1 MSRLLLTFA
10 VDNAPAGQAIGIKE
24 ALAMDLEE
32 KYRDV
37 KELRVET
44 QEPEQMSFGGAAPS
58 RPPRTAS
65 EPAAPPSAGQT
76 PANSRRSGS
85 CPLDCCHTCAHY
97 RAGQGTDERGT
108 LYWGLCANSG
118 RPVYRLVDQCR
129 AWQAER

>member
-24 ALAMDLEE
+24 ALAMDIEE
-32 KYRDV
+32 KYGDV
-37 KELRVET
+37 KVLRVET
-44 QEPEQMSFGGAAPS
+44 QEPEQLSFGGVAPS

-65 EPAAPPSAGQT
+65 EPAAPPQSGQAFAL
-76 PANSRRSGS
+76 PSRSGP
-85 CPLDCCHTCAHY
+85 CPLACCHTCAHY

-118 RPVYRLVDQCR
+118 RPVYRLADRCG